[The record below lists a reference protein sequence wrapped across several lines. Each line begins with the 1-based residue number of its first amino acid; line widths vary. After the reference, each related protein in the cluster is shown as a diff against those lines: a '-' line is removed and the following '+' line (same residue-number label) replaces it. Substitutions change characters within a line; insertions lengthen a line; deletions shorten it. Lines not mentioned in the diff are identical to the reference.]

1 MIPKKSPSRLKNNE
15 NLNYDIAHNN
25 GSSPFRDSIDHY
37 DQNDNQCLIEIPL
50 DNKENKHK
58 PNSLQDA
65 FLHKK
70 QANVNVNHN
79 SQTTPKQNLFKQNSH
94 KSNKTL
100 NSNTDNESK
109 WNKTESTEE
118 LNENKPKMT

>member
-15 NLNYDIAHNN
+15 NFNYDIAKNN

-37 DQNDNQCLIEIPL
+37 DQNDNQYLIEIPV
-50 DNKENKHK
+50 DNNENKHK

-65 FLHKK
+65 FLNKK
-70 QANVNVNHN
+70 NVNLNHN
-79 SQTTPKQNLFKQNSH
+79 TQTTPKQNLFKQNSH

-118 LNENKPKMT
+118 